1 MNLVSQ
7 AFLLPAVLRGLIQR
21 CYLCMFGLAGF
32 TATAV
37 CRCEPSLESNS
48 PVMLITSDV
57 D

>member
-48 PVMLITSDV
+48 PVILITSDV